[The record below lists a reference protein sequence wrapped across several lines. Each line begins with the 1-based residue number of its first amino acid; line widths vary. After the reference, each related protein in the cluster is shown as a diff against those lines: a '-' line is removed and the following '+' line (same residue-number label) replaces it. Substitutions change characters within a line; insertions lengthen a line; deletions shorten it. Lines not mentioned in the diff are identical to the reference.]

1 MKLRYLVCLLLTAL
15 CITAATVMQNVFG
28 RMPLCLL
35 ISTALV
41 SLVYAFLVYRS
52 FSFLESSTEKIC
64 TREKVFD
71 YRFTL
76 ANDTA
81 LFIPHIRVDFFDGC
95 KIIRKDLA
103 AKPHQSRTVEMEFQ
117 FRHIGVYDIGFLSA
131 KVYGLVGIL
140 SLPYHNYCH
149 QMVVIPRI
157 GDMERTFSLEKD
169 EQPKQSLPSCLKSG
183 STDNLDGVRPYV
195 PGDSQKRIH
204 WKLTAHTGNYM
215 SRMDE
220 NPESYAVDIFLDL
233 SRPETDGEEE
243 ALCVLDRLV
252 ESALAAS
259 NCSLRQGGTVRLL
272 FHREG
277 RMVEESVTDFGMLS
291 RTAVKF
297 AQCGYCA
304 AVSAEEL
311 LGGDRGRRRSRNL
324 IVCTPN
330 LNYDLACYLAEL
342 KNSRQ
347 NPVLLYVETAGKA
360 SGGQKMIE
368 YLENKG
374 IDVRKIPA

>member
-35 ISTALV
+35 VSIALV
-41 SLVYAFLVYRS
+41 SLVYALLVYRS
-52 FSFLESSTEKIC
+52 FSFLESNTEKTC
-64 TREKVFD
+64 TRGKVFH

-76 ANDTA
+76 ANDTL
-81 LFIPHIRVDFFDGC
+81 LFMPHIRVDFFDGC
-95 KIIRKDLA
+95 GIVRKDLA
-103 AKPHQSRTVEMEFQ
+103 AKPHQSRTVEMDFR
-117 FRHIGVYDIGFLSA
+117 FRHIGAYDIGFLTA
-131 KVYGLVGIL
+131 KIYGLVGIL
-140 SLPYHNYCH
+140 FLPYHNYCH
-149 QMVVIPRI
+149 QIVVIPRI
-157 GDMERTFSLEKD
+157 GDMERAFSLEKD
-169 EQPKQSLPSCLKSG
+169 EEPKQSLPSCLKSG

-204 WKLTAHTGNYM
+204 WKLTAHTGKYM

-220 NPESYAVDIFLDL
+220 NPESYAVDLFLDL
-233 SRPETDGEEE
+233 SRPETDGEE

-272 FHREG
+272 FHRDG
-277 RMVEESVTDFGMLS
+277 RMVEESVTNFGMLS
-291 RTAVKF
+291 RAAAKF

-311 LGGDRGRRRSRNL
+311 LSGNLGRRRSRNV

-342 KNSRQ
+342 KDSRQ
-347 NPVLLYVETAGKA
+347 NPVLLYVETAGKI
-360 SGGQKMIE
+360 SDGQKMIE